1 MVGVSARPRMSKDR
15 VYRTLADEIVAGEL
29 PPGTPLSERTLVE
42 RFGISR
48 TPIREVIWQLERDG
62 LVDVHVSRGVFVKK
76 IGADEIIELFQLREA
91 LEPLAAAL
99 AASHRPEGELA
110 ELKDQLASADA
121 DPGRDARE
129 LVKLGESLHDALV
142 RWSGNRMLVRIYD
155 TLRRQTQL
163 MRNLLHE
170 SQGSER
176 TSLAEHIAIL
186 DALERKDAADAR
198 RAMAEHLRRARLAII
213 EDLFNAPIEWAEA
226 ARTGAVAM
234 PSGGREEK

>member
-1 MVGVSARPRMSKDR
+1 MSAAKRMSKDR
-15 VYRTLADEIVAGEL
+15 IYRALAGEIVAGEL

-62 LVDVHVSRGVFVKK
+62 LVDVHVGRGVFVKK
-76 IGADEIIELFQLREA
+76 IAAEEIIELFQLREA

-99 AASHRPEGELA
+99 AASHRPEDELA
-110 ELKDQLASADA
+110 ELKDCLLSADA

-163 MRNLLHE
+163 MRNLLHD
-170 SQGSER
+170 SQGTER
-176 TSLAEHIAIL
+176 TSLGEHIAIL
-186 DALERKDAADAR
+186 DALERKDAVGAR
-198 RAMAEHLRRARLAII
+198 RAMAVHLRRARLAII
-213 EDLFNAPIEWAEA
+213 EDLFNAPLEWAEA
-226 ARTGAVAM
+226 PRARAVTTS
-234 PSGGREEK
+234 SGGEDVR